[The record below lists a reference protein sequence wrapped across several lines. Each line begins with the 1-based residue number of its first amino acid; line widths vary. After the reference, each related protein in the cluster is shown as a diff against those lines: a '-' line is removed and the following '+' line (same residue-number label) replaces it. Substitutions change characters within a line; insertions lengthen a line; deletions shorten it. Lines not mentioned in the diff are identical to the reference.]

1 MTTQVK
7 NRKGGPQSKDEKVPT
22 QTKHIQKEAE
32 VLEGEEQE
40 ESSAEEEEDDDDD
53 EEGDDLEENENDEG
67 VPFSDLESNAGE
79 GDDVDIVPYIKLHKD
94 NHAALTQALS
104 TFALPLSALP
114 FHLHQSVTASESVTI
129 DVNDD
134 LTREL
139 AFYKQALEA
148 VKEGRKNLLAEGV
161 PFSRP
166 ADYFAEMVKDDEHME
181 KVSLVFV
188 CILTIRFVKRL
199 LRRRRQRRLLNQRN
213 DNEISRNSGNK
224 CKFLNCKTVKK
235 KRLQLSTRSKLSNE
249 VPPTSNTKDS
259 NSRTT
264 RWEYIDH

>member
-40 ESSAEEEEDDDDD
+40 ESSAEEEEDDEDD

-104 TFALPLSALP
+104 TFALPLSTLP
-114 FHLHQSVTASESVTI
+114 FRLHQSVTASESVTI

-139 AFYKQALEA
+139 AFYKRALEA
-148 VKEGRKNLLAEGV
+148 VKEGRKKLLAEGV

-166 ADYFAEMVKDDEHME
+166 ADYFAEMVKYDEHME
-181 KVSLVFV
+181 KVSLVLV
-188 CILTIRFVKRL
+188 CILTIRFEKRL
-199 LRRRRQRRLLNQRN
+199 SRRRRQRRLLNQRN
-213 DNEISRNSGNK
+213 DNEISRNSGNR
-224 CKFLNCKTVKK
+224 CKFLNSKTVKK
-235 KRLQLSTRSKLSNE
+235 KRLQLSTRSKL
-249 VPPTSNTKDS
+249 
-259 NSRTT
+259 
-264 RWEYIDH
+264 